1 MATVSKRENGWMC
14 QVRKMGYP
22 ATSKKFAT
30 KIEALA
36 WGRMIESEM
45 DRGLFASRDD
55 AERTTLADLLDRY
68 TRDISPTKRSGG
80 SDKGRAGKLKKQLGA
95 YKLTALTAS
104 HLVGYRDARLKEVS
118 PQTVVHE
125 LNLVNRVLT
134 LATREW
140 GIVLPSGVPKVV
152 KPRKPQGRNRR
163 LHPDEIQAIIDATE
177 SPDLR
182 DFIQL
187 AVATGMRRGELAS
200 LRWENIDLDQ
210 RTAHLPVTKT
220 DTPRTVPLSSVAAA
234 VLQARKGTGHAVP
247 FAVTADALTRAFCR
261 AVQRARKLYESTC
274 GILDRPATPNWLIG
288 IRLHDLRHEATSR
301 LFEKGLNPMEV
312 ASITGHKTLSMLQRY
327 THLRAEVLAKKLG

>member
-14 QVRKMGYP
+14 QVRKKGYP

-152 KPRKPQGRNRR
+152 KPRKPQGRDRR

-177 SPDLR
+177 SSDLR

-210 RTAHLPVTKT
+210 RTARLPVTKT
-220 DTPRTVPLSSVAAA
+220 DTPRIVPLSRVATA
-234 VLQARKGTGHAVP
+234 VLQARKDMGHAVP
-247 FAVTADALTRAFCR
+247 FAVTANALTRAFCR
-261 AVQRARKLYESTC
+261 AVRRARKLYESTC
-274 GILDRPATPNWLIG
+274 GILEHPITPNWLTG

-301 LFEKGLNPMEV
+301 LFEKGLNQMEV

-327 THLRAEVLAKKLG
+327 THLRAEDLVKKLG